1 MKYKE
6 RMGHSQKSKMRG
18 MPRRLIYLIL
28 ILAVLASIYLSFAWH
43 RYQDMA
49 RMEAKQLAQSVSSL
63 LHVEHIMAL
72 GEGDAASDEE
82 LVEQSLSY
90 LVEVTDSIYYAY
102 LLKEKN
108 GDIKIVVDSSTADSA
123 TSSPTSRSC
132 EEAIGTN
139 SEVFASGEGIV
150 TGPITTPCGEWIRT
164 LVPIFDM
171 DGREVIAV
179 LGISYSAME
188 WKNNLWTKMIPDFIV
203 TISILALIYTIY
215 RLLLQNERYKHA
227 EESRQESERSKSVFF
242 SHIPGMAY
250 RCKDNHNYTM
260 EFVSEGCYDL
270 TGYQPEDLIGDREI
284 SYYQIISPEFRELVR
299 AEWKKVLMEGKD
311 YRDEYEIIT
320 KSGERKWV
328 LELAQ
333 GIYDNEGK
341 VEALEGIVLDISEQK
356 KLDHQITYLKE
367 RDFLTGLYNRHYI
380 EKEKK
385 RLDKPEFLP
394 LSILVCDIDGLRVI
408 NDAYGHNEGDYLI
421 AKTAQL
427 LKNHLREE
435 DRLGYIGG
443 GEFMI
448 LLPKTDSQAADQV
461 EMEIKNS
468 MDSFNRVNKR
478 NLYNISLTIGNSTKE
493 REDQAIQAVHL
504 EAEENLRRRKILNQ
518 NSSHSAILSSIMATL
533 YAKSQETEE
542 HGQRLGEFCMMI
554 GEYLGLSHSELDELR
569 LLSQLH
575 DIGKIGIEDQIL
587 NKPGSLTE
595 EEWEIMKKHPEIGH
609 RIAMTT
615 PQLSHIAEYILNHHE
630 RWDGTG
636 YPRGLKGKEIP
647 LAARILA
654 VSDAY
659 DAMTQ
664 DRIYRKAL
672 SKEAALKEI
681 EDNAGTQFDP
691 VIARLFVDLIRNQD
705 MTYQPTS

>member
-1 MKYKE
+1 
-6 RMGHSQKSKMRG
+6 
-18 MPRRLIYLIL
+18 
-28 ILAVLASIYLSFAWH
+28 
-43 RYQDMA
+43 
-49 RMEAKQLAQSVSSL
+49 
-63 LHVEHIMAL
+63 
-72 GEGDAASDEE
+72 
-82 LVEQSLSY
+82 
-90 LVEVTDSIYYAY
+90 
-102 LLKEKN
+102 
-108 GDIKIVVDSSTADSA
+108 
-123 TSSPTSRSC
+123 
-132 EEAIGTN
+132 
-139 SEVFASGEGIV
+139 
-150 TGPITTPCGEWIRT
+150 
-164 LVPIFDM
+164 
-171 DGREVIAV
+171 
-179 LGISYSAME
+179 ME

-284 SYYQIISPEFRELVR
+284 SYYEIISPEFREPVR

-427 LKNHLREE
+427 LKNHLRDE

-448 LLPKTDSQAADQV
+448 LLPKTDSQAANQV

>member
-28 ILAVLASIYLSFAWH
+28 ILAVLTSIYLSFAWH

-49 RMEAKQLAQSVSSL
+49 RMEAKQLAQSVGSL

-82 LVEQSLSY
+82 LVEQSLSH

-123 TSSPTSRSC
+123 TSSPTRRSC

-215 RLLLQNERYKHA
+215 RLLLQNERYKYA

-284 SYYQIISPEFRELVR
+284 SYYEIISPEFREPVR

-427 LKNHLREE
+427 LKNHLRDE

-448 LLPKTDSQAADQV
+448 LLPKTDSQAANQV

>member
-49 RMEAKQLAQSVSSL
+49 RMEAKQLAQSVGSL

-82 LVEQSLSY
+82 LVEQSLSH

-123 TSSPTSRSC
+123 TSSPTRRSC

-284 SYYQIISPEFRELVR
+284 SYYQIISPEFREPVR

-427 LKNHLREE
+427 LKNHLRDE

-443 GEFMI
+443 GEYMI

>member
-1 MKYKE
+1 
-6 RMGHSQKSKMRG
+6 
-18 MPRRLIYLIL
+18 
-28 ILAVLASIYLSFAWH
+28 
-43 RYQDMA
+43 
-49 RMEAKQLAQSVSSL
+49 
-63 LHVEHIMAL
+63 
-72 GEGDAASDEE
+72 
-82 LVEQSLSY
+82 
-90 LVEVTDSIYYAY
+90 
-102 LLKEKN
+102 
-108 GDIKIVVDSSTADSA
+108 
-123 TSSPTSRSC
+123 
-132 EEAIGTN
+132 
-139 SEVFASGEGIV
+139 
-150 TGPITTPCGEWIRT
+150 
-164 LVPIFDM
+164 
-171 DGREVIAV
+171 
-179 LGISYSAME
+179 
-188 WKNNLWTKMIPDFIV
+188 
-203 TISILALIYTIY
+203 
-215 RLLLQNERYKHA
+215 
-227 EESRQESERSKSVFF
+227 
-242 SHIPGMAY
+242 
-250 RCKDNHNYTM
+250 
-260 EFVSEGCYDL
+260 
-270 TGYQPEDLIGDREI
+270 
-284 SYYQIISPEFRELVR
+284 
-299 AEWKKVLMEGKD
+299 
-311 YRDEYEIIT
+311 
-320 KSGERKWV
+320 
-328 LELAQ
+328 
-333 GIYDNEGK
+333 
-341 VEALEGIVLDISEQK
+341 LDISEQK

-448 LLPKTDSQAADQV
+448 LLPKTDSQAANQV

-636 YPRGLKGKEIP
+636 YPRGLKGKKIP

-659 DAMTQ
+659 DTMTQ

>member
-1 MKYKE
+1 M
-6 RMGHSQKSKMRG
+6 
-18 MPRRLIYLIL
+18 
-28 ILAVLASIYLSFAWH
+28 
-43 RYQDMA
+43 
-49 RMEAKQLAQSVSSL
+49 
-63 LHVEHIMAL
+63 
-72 GEGDAASDEE
+72 
-82 LVEQSLSY
+82 
-90 LVEVTDSIYYAY
+90 
-102 LLKEKN
+102 
-108 GDIKIVVDSSTADSA
+108 
-123 TSSPTSRSC
+123 
-132 EEAIGTN
+132 
-139 SEVFASGEGIV
+139 
-150 TGPITTPCGEWIRT
+150 
-164 LVPIFDM
+164 PIFDM

-284 SYYQIISPEFRELVR
+284 SYYEIISPEFREPVR

-427 LKNHLREE
+427 LKNHLRDE

-448 LLPKTDSQAADQV
+448 LLPKTDSQAANQV